1 MEKKFEIFSN
11 SPTCPIRNVF
21 DRFGDKWSVLV
32 LMVLGTHGGLMR
44 FGELKEV
51 IDDITQKMLTVT
63 LRTLEAD
70 GLVARKYYQEIP
82 PRVEYQL
89 TDLGKSLVPHIEA
102 LAHWGS
108 QHVEQILKSR
118 KRFEKKAANK
128 D

>member
-1 MEKKFEIFSN
+1 MQKNLEIFSN

-44 FGELKEV
+44 FGEIKEV

-89 TDLGKSLVPHIEA
+89 TELGKDLVPHIEN
-102 LAHWGS
+102 LAKWAS
-108 QHVEQILKSR
+108 RHVDQILRSR
-118 KRFEKKAANK
+118 KRFEKKAASK

>member
-1 MEKKFEIFSN
+1 MEIFSN

-89 TDLGKSLVPHIEA
+89 TDLGKDLVPHIEN
-102 LAHWGS
+102 LANWAS
-108 QHVEQILKSR
+108 KHVDQILRSR
-118 KRFEKKAANK
+118 KRFEKKVASK

>member
-1 MEKKFEIFSN
+1 
-11 SPTCPIRNVF
+11 
-21 DRFGDKWSVLV
+21 
-32 LMVLGTHGGLMR
+32 MR

>member
-1 MEKKFEIFSN
+1 MKKNLEIFSN
-11 SPTCPIRNVF
+11 SPNCPIRNVS

-89 TDLGKSLVPHIEA
+89 TDLGKDLVPHIEN
-102 LAHWGS
+102 LAHWAS
-108 QHVEQILKSR
+108 KHVDVILKSR

>member
-1 MEKKFEIFSN
+1 MEKKFDIFSN
-11 SPTCPIRNVF
+11 SPACPIRNVF

-89 TDLGKSLVPHIEA
+89 TDLGKSLVPHIES
-102 LAHWGS
+102 LAHWAS
-108 QHVEQILKSR
+108 KHVDQILKSR
-118 KRFEKKAANK
+118 KRFGKKTANK

>member
-32 LMVLGTHGGLMR
+32 LMVLGTHGGMMR

-70 GLVARKYYQEIP
+70 GLVVRKYYQEIP

-89 TDLGKSLVPHIEA
+89 TDLGKSLVPHIES
-102 LAHWGS
+102 LAHWAS
-108 QHVEQILKSR
+108 KHVDQILKSR
-118 KRFEKKAANK
+118 KRFEKKTTDK

>member
-1 MEKKFEIFSN
+1 MKENLEIFSN
-11 SPTCPIRNVF
+11 SPNCPIRNVF

-89 TDLGKSLVPHIEA
+89 THLGKDLVPHIEN
-102 LAHWGS
+102 LANWAS
-108 QHVEQILKSR
+108 KHVDVILKSR
-118 KRFEKKAANK
+118 KRFEKKAVNK

>member
-89 TDLGKSLVPHIEA
+89 TELGKDLVPHIES
-102 LAHWGS
+102 LANWAS
-108 QHVEQILKSR
+108 KHVDQILRSR
-118 KRFEKKAANK
+118 KRFEKKAAGK

>member
-1 MEKKFEIFSN
+1 MKKNLEIFSN

-44 FGELKEV
+44 FGEIKEV

-89 TDLGKSLVPHIEA
+89 TELGKDLVPHIEN
-102 LAHWGS
+102 LANWAS
-108 QHVEQILKSR
+108 KNLDQILRSR

-128 D
+128 N